1 MFPKVHCKLLTK
13 INILAGYNK
22 IHFAISFD
30 KGKNTGKA
38 AETVNGANIL
48 ILRTI
53 SLKYNCKYFYLRN
66 KKCIDFSTIRFLSK
80 KSEP

>member
-1 MFPKVHCKLLTK
+1 MFPKVHSKLLAN

-30 KGKNTGKA
+30 KGKNAGKA
-38 AETVNGANIL
+38 AESVNEANMM

-66 KKCIDFSTIRFLSK
+66 KKFMDFSTIRFLSK

>member
-1 MFPKVHCKLLTK
+1 MFPKVHCKLLAK

-30 KGKNTGKA
+30 KGKNAGKA
-38 AETVNGANIL
+38 AETVNGANML

-53 SLKYNCKYFYLRN
+53 LLKY
-66 KKCIDFSTIRFLSK
+66 TIIANTFICAI
-80 KSEP
+80 KSV